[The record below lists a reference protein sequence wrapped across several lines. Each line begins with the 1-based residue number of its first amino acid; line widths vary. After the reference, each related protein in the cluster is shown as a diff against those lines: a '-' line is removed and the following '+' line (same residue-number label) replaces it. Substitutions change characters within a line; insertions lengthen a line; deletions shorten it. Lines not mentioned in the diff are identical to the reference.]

1 MPWFMCESCGETL
14 KKPKVKAHA
23 HRCAADAFSCI
34 DCSATF
40 DRWSVHGHVSC
51 VTEHEKYALAATKP
65 GGEGILAAARA
76 RGAEGKG
83 GGGGGGGGARDEF
96 LATRPPWKCSCC
108 GVTCTSEETLIGHA
122 NGKKH
127 KSKARSARARA
138 AGEDPGRTP
147 PKAETEPV
155 AEEKKAKKAK
165 KEKKEKKEKKRA
177 KESDDDSGRKE
188 KKRAKK
194 N

>member
-1 MPWFMCESCGETL
+1 M
-14 KKPKVKAHA
+14 
-23 HRCAADAFSCI
+23 
-34 DCSATF
+34 
-40 DRWSVHGHVSC
+40 
-51 VTEHEKYALAATKP
+51 
-65 GGEGILAAARA
+65 
-76 RGAEGKG
+76 
-83 GGGGGGGGARDEF
+83 
-96 LATRPPWKCSCC
+96 
-108 GVTCTSEETLIGHA
+108 TCTSEETLIGHA

>member
-1 MPWFMCESCGETL
+1 M
-14 KKPKVKAHA
+14 
-23 HRCAADAFSCI
+23 
-34 DCSATF
+34 
-40 DRWSVHGHVSC
+40 
-51 VTEHEKYALAATKP
+51 
-65 GGEGILAAARA
+65 
-76 RGAEGKG
+76 
-83 GGGGGGGGARDEF
+83 
-96 LATRPPWKCSCC
+96 
-108 GVTCTSEETLIGHA
+108 TCTSEETLIGHA

-127 KSKARSARARA
+127 KSKARSARARV